1 MVLISF
7 SIDEI
12 TPASL
17 IKLFLIKSI
26 APDPAF
32 NAVLSS
38 VGNDLDKII
47 LICFETSVLK
57 CDSLLNE
64 HLQQDHTPLVLIVHE
79 FSHHKDQ

>member
-1 MVLISF
+1 LVLDNSSYKNSWDAISALVLISF

-57 CDSLLNE
+57 HGS
-64 HLQQDHTPLVLIVHE
+64 
-79 FSHHKDQ
+79 